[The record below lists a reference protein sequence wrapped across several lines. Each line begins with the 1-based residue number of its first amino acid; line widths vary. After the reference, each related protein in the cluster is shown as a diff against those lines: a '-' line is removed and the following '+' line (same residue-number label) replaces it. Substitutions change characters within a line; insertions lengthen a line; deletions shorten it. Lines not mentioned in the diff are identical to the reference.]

1 MLEINN
7 VNDSEIQRKI
17 ERKKE
22 RKKERTKERERER
35 EREGERKRNTKYIR
49 QNEKGSYQSCKIRLV
64 KKKCVEK
71 NAFKCVQ

>member
-35 EREGERKRNTKYIR
+35 ERERGKGTQSILDKTKK
-49 QNEKGSYQSCKIRLV
+49 EATKAAKLD
-64 KKKCVEK
+64 
-71 NAFKCVQ
+71 

>member
-22 RKKERTKERERER
+22 RKKERMKERERER
-35 EREGERKRNTKYIR
+35 ERGKGTQSILDKTKK
-49 QNEKGSYQSCKIRLV
+49 EATKAAKLD
-64 KKKCVEK
+64 
-71 NAFKCVQ
+71 

>member
-1 MLEINN
+1 MLKINN

-22 RKKERTKERERER
+22 RKKERKNERER

>member
-22 RKKERTKERERER
+22 RKKERKNERER

>member
-22 RKKERTKERERER
+22 RKKERKRERER
-35 EREGERKRNTKYIR
+35 EREGERKRNTKCIR

>member
-22 RKKERTKERERER
+22 RKNERER